1 MMIDRLIKLVFPI
14 FEFFR
19 QFFFDNDGNFNNIEI
34 AALVAVSRNF
44 YLFYYITLNAFE
56 SVHIVMNT
64 LIA

>member
-1 MMIDRLIKLVFPI
+1 MMIDRSIELIKLVFPI

-44 YLFYYITLNAFE
+44 YLLYNIECF
-56 SVHIVMNT
+56 
-64 LIA
+64 